1 VKLFKCFMLPVLAGV
16 SGIAVAAGITAISA
30 KNSTSGQQEEI
41 KSTLQALWS
50 FGQLLAG
57 EDQINGVMKT
67 EQQFSYCAGIVAD
80 GQCGS
85 PAGFLHSV
93 TCASDDPAA
102 TAGSMA
108 IRDATAASTG
118 TIIQN
123 VNFAAAFLAPVTM
136 IFDVV
141 LTTGLYLDFTT
152 TADVECSASYR

>member
-1 VKLFKCFMLPVLAGV
+1 MIRGIFAGAVVFCFLLFLENAEADLIHGKDYQSPNGDQVV
-16 SGIAVAAGITAISA
+16 RV
-30 KNSTSGQQEEI
+30 NSSGQITQ
-41 KSTLQALWS
+41 TLQ
-50 FGQLLAG
+50 AG
-57 EDQINGVMKT
+57 EDQTNGVMKT

-85 PAGFLHSV
+85 PARFLHSV
-93 TCASDDPAA
+93 TCAGDDPAA

-108 IRDATAASTG
+108 IRDATAAGAG

-123 VNFAAAFLAPVTM
+123 VNFAGAYFAPVTM
-136 IFDVV
+136 IFDIV